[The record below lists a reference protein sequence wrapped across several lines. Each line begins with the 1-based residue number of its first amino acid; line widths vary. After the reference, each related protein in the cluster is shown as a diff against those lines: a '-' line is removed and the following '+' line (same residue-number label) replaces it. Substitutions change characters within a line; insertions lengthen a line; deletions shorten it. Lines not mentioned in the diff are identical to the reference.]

1 MSFDMECEY
10 TESPLSSPDLGWGWF
25 VKGDQDNFTLETPS
39 SNIEITHIEIL
50 DEGTHPLVRNKSIIM
65 KVLEYIKHLTL
76 IEKIYLI
83 ILNLFTNR

>member
-10 TESPLSSPDLGWGWF
+10 TESPLSSPDWGHF
-25 VKGDQDNFTLETPS
+25 VDLEKEYVFTLETTIEKIQIQPL
-39 SNIEITHIEIL
+39 NIQTGPKHQ
-50 DEGTHPLVRNKSIIM
+50 LVRNKSIIM
-65 KVLEYIKHLTL
+65 KVLEYIKRLTL

>member
-10 TESPLSSPDLGWGWF
+10 TESPLNSPDWGHF
-25 VKGDQDNFTLETPS
+25 VDLEKEYVFTLETTSENIQRQPL
-39 SNIEITHIEIL
+39 NIETEPK
-50 DEGTHPLVRNKSIIM
+50 HPLVRNKSIII
-65 KVLEYIKHLTL
+65 KVLEYIKRLTL